1 MTEQFELRLALPAVW
16 ERIDPVR
23 EAVRKLVGVFAD
35 EELQDALSMVSAELL
50 ENAVKYGK
58 PSSDIRLSVG
68 VSSGSIVIEATNA
81 VEPGS
86 AHVHSL
92 EERVRWLQAFD
103 DPLEAYTAA
112 LERVYT
118 GDAAGG
124 SGLGIVRIAYEGGCR
139 VRCDTSEPSRVT
151 VTARSRRTLTGG
163 TST

>member
-1 MTEQFELRLALPAVW
+1 MTEQFELRLAIPSVW

-58 PSSDIRLSVG
+58 PSSDLRLSVG
-68 VSSGSIVIEATNA
+68 VSSGSIVIEATNE

-92 EERVRWLQAFD
+92 EERIRWLQAFG

-112 LERVYT
+112 LERIYT
-118 GDAAGG
+118 GDGTTG
-124 SGLGIVRIAYEGGCR
+124 SGLGIVRIAYEGGCE

-163 TST
+163 TPT